1 MADVLKEDINI
12 NVISLDVLIKLLGKR
27 EFYANIISDV
37 KANNITVIE
46 NMNIGFE
53 KLAVA
58 INNVSVSSSQTI
70 GDLFNKLDTLTSC
83 NI

>member
-1 MADVLKEDINI
+1 MLKEDINI
-12 NVISLDVLIKLLGKR
+12 NVISLDVLIKLLEKR

-58 INNVSVSSSQTI
+58 INNVSFSSSQTI